1 MFSSSAEERVDK
13 KNLVTHFDHFRHLEN
28 KFSVFLFSHLVC
40 FILFLFQ
47 IMFATFD
54 PPPATMK
61 DAIGHYCLVTLN
73 LREKRFEFLDSLN
86 DADSAP
92 ANLVFR
98 KMVRNI
104 KKVWKDGSASCDE
117 PLNPPTLDGFALTHI
132 NVPQQGNGF
141 VPVLLFSFSSFIF
154 FLCK

>member
-1 MFSSSAEERVDK
+1 
-13 KNLVTHFDHFRHLEN
+13 
-28 KFSVFLFSHLVC
+28 
-40 FILFLFQ
+40 
-47 IMFATFD
+47 MFATFD

-73 LREKRFEFLDSLN
+73 LREKRFELLDSLN
-86 DADSAP
+86 EGDSAA
-92 ANLVFR
+92 ANVVFR

-117 PLNPPTLDGFALTHI
+117 PLNPPTLDGYALTHI

-141 VPVLLFSFSSFIF
+141 VPVLLFFF
-154 FLCK
+154 FLLHFFLV

>member
-1 MFSSSAEERVDK
+1 
-13 KNLVTHFDHFRHLEN
+13 
-28 KFSVFLFSHLVC
+28 
-40 FILFLFQ
+40 
-47 IMFATFD
+47 MFATFD

-73 LREKRFEFLDSLN
+73 LREKRFELLDSLN
-86 DADSAP
+86 EGDSA
-92 ANLVFR
+92 AASVVFR

-154 FLCK
+154 SCVSELHCFY